1 MSLKRKRLSLK
12 EKLEII
18 AESEKYSTSAR
29 KLAEKFGVGRTQ
41 VNDILKSKIE
51 LKKLFEEGFNSEH
64 KRKFPKT
71 DGFAIDQIVYDW
83 FCKARNK
90 NIPISGPLI
99 KGKALEVSENLK
111 ISDFKASN
119 GWLDRFCKRHN
130 INFKTVCG
138 ESADVDEVSV
148 QNWIT
153 KLKSIIKDYD
163 AKDIFNAD
171 ETGLY
176 YLAMPNKTFAL
187 KSDKCVG
194 KKSAKQR
201 VTILFCSNMNGEK
214 ENPLVIGKSKNPR
227 CFKGAQIQKLPLEW
241 VSNKKAWMTTEIMT
255 SWLKNF
261 DNKMK
266 KQNRK
271 VLLFLDNATSHP
283 KIQLENVRTVFLPPN
298 TTSHCQPLDQGIIQN
313 FKIKYRKFLIRRLL
327 TFTNTEDP
335 FEKAEKSIDLSSAMV
350 WIVAAW
356 KNVSST
362 TIKKCFQKAGF
373 METVQ
378 GNDTFD
384 EEDDVPLSQLFSVL
398 KGIPGNSDMEKYLVI
413 DSGVLTENPSFDMQ
427 EIIKEFTNEESK
439 TDPTEEENYESEE
452 DQEIFSSS
460 VKNMSEVCEKL
471 RDVQNFLLHNKNGD
485 LAVDISNI
493 LIKCENEVAKTKM
506 KNLKQTSIDQFLHKT

>member
-29 KLAEKFGVGRTQ
+29 KLADKFGVGRTQ
-41 VNDILKSKIE
+41 VNDILKNKIE
-51 LKKLFEEGFNSEH
+51 LKKLFEEGGSNADQ

-71 DGFAIDQIVYDW
+71 EGLAIDQIVYDW

-90 NIPISGPLI
+90 NLPISGPLI
-99 KGKALEVSENLK
+99 KEKALEVSENLK

-119 GWLDRFCKRHN
+119 GWLDRFCKRHY
-130 INFKTVCG
+130 INFKTICG

-148 QNWIT
+148 QDWKT

-176 YLAMPNKTFAL
+176 YLAMPNKTFAF
-187 KSDKCVG
+187 KNDKCVG
-194 KKSAKQR
+194 RKSAKQR
-201 VTILFCSNMNGEK
+201 VTILFCSSMNGEK

-227 CFKGAQIQKLPLEW
+227 CFKGAHIEKLPLEW
-241 VSNKKAWMTTEIMT
+241 VSNKKAWMTTEIMS

-261 DNKMK
+261 DKKMK
-266 KQNRK
+266 KQGRK

-283 KIQLENVRTVFLPPN
+283 KIELENVRIVFLPPN

-327 TFTNTEDP
+327 TFTNIGDP
-335 FEKAEKSIDLSSAMV
+335 FEKAEESINLSSAIV

-373 METVQ
+373 METIQ
-378 GNDTFD
+378 EQETFD
-384 EEDDVPLSQLFSVL
+384 EEDDIPLSQLFSVL
-398 KGIPGNSDMEKYLVI
+398 KDIPGNPDLEKYLLI
-413 DSGVLTENPSFDMQ
+413 DSDVLTENPSFDMQ
-427 EIIKEFTNEESK
+427 EIIQEFINEESK
-439 TDPTEEENYESEE
+439 TDPTEDEKCESDE

-471 RDVQNFLLHNKNGD
+471 RDRKF
-485 LAVDISNI
+485 
-493 LIKCENEVAKTKM
+493 
-506 KNLKQTSIDQFLHKT
+506 SIGQKKWRFGC